1 VNIEATETMQ
11 QKPRLSAATKGGR
24 PSRRR
29 REAEIPAVPTFEAP
43 LKISPPPSEP
53 EDDQADEAVR
63 RMVEAAYT

>member
-1 VNIEATETMQ
+1 M
-11 QKPRLSAATKGGR
+11 KPRPSAATKGSR

-29 REAEIPAVPTFEAP
+29 READIPAVPTFEAP
-43 LKISPPPSEP
+43 AKTAPPPPEP